1 MALDLYTELHP
12 RDGQGGERERE
23 WSATVAVYADSV
35 AESNVRIFTM
45 LESHNDLILRP
56 SALWEDLHVAV
67 IAALSVQLIVFG

>member
-1 MALDLYTELHP
+1 MALDLCTELHP
-12 RDGQGGERERE
+12 RDGQGGERE

-56 SALWEDLHVAV
+56 SALWEDFHVAV